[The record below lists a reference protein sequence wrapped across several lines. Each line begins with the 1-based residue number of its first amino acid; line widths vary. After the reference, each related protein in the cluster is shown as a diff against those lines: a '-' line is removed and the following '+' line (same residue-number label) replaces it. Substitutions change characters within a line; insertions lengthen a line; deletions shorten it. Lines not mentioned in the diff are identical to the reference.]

1 MDILQRVLQ
10 ASLNTVSWRYNMF
23 ILKDL
28 PSYYVCPAGF
38 NDNEGL
44 SVSIIMFPNNFRVAR
59 TQFWSSGVEDRR
71 IPKGSSSTILIKY
84 TPQGKIRLI

>member
-1 MDILQRVLQ
+1 
-10 ASLNTVSWRYNMF
+10 MF

-28 PSYYVCPAGF
+28 PSNYYVCPAGF
-38 NDNEGL
+38 NNDEGL
-44 SVSIIMFPNNFRVAR
+44 AISIVIFPNKFRVTR

-84 TPQGKIRLI
+84 TPQGEIKLI

>member
-1 MDILQRVLQ
+1 
-10 ASLNTVSWRYNMF
+10 MF

-28 PSYYVCPAGF
+28 PSKYLCAIGF
-38 NDNEGL
+38 DNNEGPSI
-44 SVSIIMFPNNFRVAR
+44 SVLMFPNKLRVDR

-84 TPQGKIRLI
+84 TPQGKIKLI